1 MTKKTISNDGWSPCP
16 KGTLTGLSITLKRR
30 EQIQRLQRVSSLVAM
45 LLVAIAAGTWF
56 ANRSSDVP
64 MENNFGGITCTEVRD
79 SLPQMVSGK
88 ADESLIA
95 KITAHLAECPHCA
108 ELARKMKEGEM
119 HAAAGQSVNVP
130 TGQHHAVL
138 LAGNVR

>member
-1 MTKKTISNDGWSPCP
+1 MTKETISNDGWSPCP
-16 KGTLTGLSITLKRR
+16 KGTLTGLSSTLKRR
-30 EQIQRLQRVSSLVAM
+30 ERIQRLQRVSSLVAM

-56 ANRSSDVP
+56 ANRSPDVP
-64 MENNFGGITCTEVRD
+64 MENRYGGITCTEVRD

-88 ADESLIA
+88 AEKGLVA
-95 KITAHLAECPHCA
+95 KINAHLAECPRCA
-108 ELARKMKEGEM
+108 EMARKMKEQEM
-119 HAAAGQSVNVP
+119 HAAAGPSVDDS